1 MEREREGG
9 RGRERERGGRERQG
23 EGEGERKRERK
34 GGRGRESKRERGGRE
49 MRHHTLIAKTIVT
62 FIVNPCEIITNNG
75 DVTNTISRET
85 AINKASLKW
94 PMTKHKLVN

>member
-1 MEREREGG
+1 MEQERERE
-9 RGRERERGGRERQG
+9 RGREREG
-23 EGEGERKRERK
+23 EGERERKRERE
-34 GGRGRESKRERGGRE
+34 GEERERARERGGRE
-49 MRHHTLIAKTIVT
+49 MRHHTLIAKTIVR

-85 AINKASLKW
+85 AINRASLKW